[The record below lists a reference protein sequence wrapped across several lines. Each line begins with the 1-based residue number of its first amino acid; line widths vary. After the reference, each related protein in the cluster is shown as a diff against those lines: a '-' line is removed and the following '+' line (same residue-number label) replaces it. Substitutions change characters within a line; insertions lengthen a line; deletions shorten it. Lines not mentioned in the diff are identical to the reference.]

1 MKKNVVCYQFWMDYT
16 LPVFI
21 LLHVCVFMEI
31 FDTKKNI
38 IVYINNLPRSGVTA
52 VKKLE
57 QIRNEKLFIMLL
69 RDSRRRKTVNDEAA
83 DYTLDIDFSNQS
95 QIARSLLPYFNRL
108 LAITCRSESNIAR
121 FISVIPH
128 VPYLATTS
136 TQSLEWASDKYE
148 MRKRFKIFD
157 SEHTPRFTLVKSYA
171 KTERERVIKKVGF
184 PMIIKPTNLAGSA
197 LVSVCYHEEELEK
210 TLRRSF
216 RRLRSIYSRDSR
228 IEIPRLM
235 AEEYIE
241 GTMYSIDSYVDNQGN
256 VTHCPIVRV
265 KTGKDVGH
273 DDFYNYLRITPT
285 KLKPSSVQLAQERAE
300 IGIKALGLRN
310 ITTHTELFHIDGDW
324 KIIEIGPRIGG
335 HRHELHRLSCDIN
348 HSLNDILTR
357 IPGKKPDIPKKCKG
371 YAAVMRYYASKEGIV
386 EQLNGI
392 RKIQDLK
399 SFKNIDVKVKV
410 GDRVYF
416 AKHGGAGVFDLTLY
430 NDEYSKLLA
439 DIRHVE
445 QMVNIGIKNRRKK
458 VNQSVIGAKKVAKS
472 TVSKKLSA
480 TTETSAQSVAKSPEK
495 KATTKV
501 IKKTS
506 KKTTS

>member
-1 MKKNVVCYQFWMDYT
+1 MENVERKKDIVVYVNNVPIGVRGAVREFSEKVSHDI
-16 LPVFI
+16 FI
-21 LLHVCVFMEI
+21 LLLR
-31 FDTKKNI
+31 NI
-38 IVYINNLPRSGVTA
+38 
-52 VKKLE
+52 
-57 QIRNEKLFIMLL
+57 
-69 RDSRRRKTVNDEAA
+69 RRKESPTDKKA
-83 DYTLDIDFSNQS
+83 DIILDVDFSKPTE
-95 QIARSLLPYFNRL
+95 IAKALYPYMDRL

-228 IEIPRLM
+228 IEMPRLM

-241 GTMYSIDSYVDNQGN
+241 GTMYSIDSYVDSQGN

-285 KLKPSSVQLAQERAE
+285 KLKQSSVRLAQERAE
-300 IGIKALGLRN
+300 IGIKALGLKN

-324 KIIEIGPRIGG
+324 KIIEIGPRVGG

-445 QMVNIGIKNRRKK
+445 QMVNISVKNRRKK
-458 VNQSVIGAKKVAKS
+458 ANQTASNAKKTAKS
-472 TVSKKLSA
+472 AASKKSSS
-480 TTETSAQSVAKSPEK
+480 TTDASAQSATKSPEK
-495 KATTKV
+495 KTTAKV
-501 IKKTS
+501 AKKTS